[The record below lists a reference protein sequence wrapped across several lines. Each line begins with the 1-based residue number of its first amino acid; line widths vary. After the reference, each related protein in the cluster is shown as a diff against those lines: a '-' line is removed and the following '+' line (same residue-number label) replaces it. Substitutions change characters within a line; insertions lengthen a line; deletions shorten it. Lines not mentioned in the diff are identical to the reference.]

1 MLTLLMLRGVN
12 TGQTSLIESVIL
24 NMKALV

>member
-1 MLTLLMLRGVN
+1 MLTLLMLRGVY

-24 NMKALV
+24 NTKAVV